1 MVSGFQFAIGAVCRI
16 GFVVKAAVGQR
27 ATEALVEEH
36 EQERHLN
43 AFGCEAV
50 GVMVVLATQQ
60 TMAFEFADR
69 SGVGSAGTPW
79 PRVERW

>member
-27 ATEALVEEH
+27 AAEALVEEQ

-43 AFGCEAV
+43 AFCCEAV
-50 GVMVVLATQQ
+50 IRPLAVIDLANALQYPGRTCDN
-60 TMAFEFADR
+60 TL
-69 SGVGSAGTPW
+69 GC
-79 PRVERW
+79 